1 MKLSYTAVSI
11 TDGKKV
17 EGLIEAKDTSQAA
30 VYLRSKNLYPVRI
43 ARLKEGGFAKIQAY
57 ASKPKF
63 ADVVFFTR
71 QLASVLTSGLTLI
84 EALRILK
91 EQTENTSMMEVI
103 DGIVADIEDG
113 KPFSAGLAKY
123 PNVFFPVYVS
133 LIKAAE
139 ASGLLEKVL
148 VRLAENLEKEQ
159 RLKNTIRSAL
169 VYPAVIVVMM
179 IAVLFAMM
187 IFVIPQLSS
196 LYVSLNVELPFVT
209 KIVIGTSRFFILGW
223 PFVVGILV
231 IGVSFLNRWYQT
243 EGGKYAID
251 KLSLVIPIFGKLI
264 RQTILTEFSRTFG
277 LMVGSG
283 TSIVESLRK
292 TAETSSNILYRSSI
306 SVISQQVAKGVSVG
320 EAMAL
325 SPYLYPPILVA
336 MAKIGEQTG
345 KLDESLLRAS
355 DYFEREV
362 DQTVKNLTTLLE
374 PFILVVLGI
383 GVAFLIIAIITPI
396 YGLVSSIQ

>member
-1 MKLSYTAVSI
+1 MCM
-11 TDGKKV
+11 
-17 EGLIEAKDTSQAA
+17 
-30 VYLRSKNLYPVRI
+30 R
-43 ARLKEGGFAKIQAY
+43 
-57 ASKPKF
+57 
-63 ADVVFFTR
+63 
-71 QLASVLTSGLTLI
+71 
-84 EALRILK
+84 
-91 EQTENTSMMEVI
+91 
-103 DGIVADIEDG
+103 
-113 KPFSAGLAKY
+113 
-123 PNVFFPVYVS
+123 
-133 LIKAAE
+133 
-139 ASGLLEKVL
+139 
-148 VRLAENLEKEQ
+148 
-159 RLKNTIRSAL
+159 
-169 VYPAVIVVMM
+169 
-179 IAVLFAMM
+179 
-187 IFVIPQLSS
+187 
-196 LYVSLNVELPFVT
+196 
-209 KIVIGTSRFFILGW
+209 
-223 PFVVGILV
+223 
-231 IGVSFLNRWYQT
+231 
-243 EGGKYAID
+243 
-251 KLSLVIPIFGKLI
+251 
-264 RQTILTEFSRTFG
+264 TILTEFSRTFG